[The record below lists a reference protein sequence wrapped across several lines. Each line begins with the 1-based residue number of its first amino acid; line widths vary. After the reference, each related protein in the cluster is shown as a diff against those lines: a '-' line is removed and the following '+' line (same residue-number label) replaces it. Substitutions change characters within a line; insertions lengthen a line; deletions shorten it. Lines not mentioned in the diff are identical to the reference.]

1 MQRNEEGDGMLK
13 RIISA
18 LFLIASLAGC
28 AQTET
33 MQVSSLVADDSV
45 DYRKFAIVSDEY
57 KTVDND
63 LAFAD
68 FARQTKQMLE
78 LKGFTPVANIKDAQI
93 LVALSYHIDEPQ
105 THTEVV
111 STSRPIMPV
120 YPGRRGYY
128 YHPFWD
134 YPMYDTSVY
143 QFTTYKKMIRL
154 QAINAKN
161 YSRTKNVKPVWDVVV
176 TSNNGSSDLRY
187 MMPYMLVAASSYVD
201 KSSSYTVNVSLD
213 QKDPRVGQIRSWP
226 ITDF

>member
-1 MQRNEEGDGMLK
+1 MIK

-18 LFLIASLAGC
+18 LFLMALLSGC

-33 MQVSSLVADDSV
+33 LQVSSLVADESS
-45 DYRKFAIVSDEY
+45 DYKKFMIVSDEY
-57 KTVDND
+57 KAVEND
-63 LAFAD
+63 LAFAE
-68 FARQTKQMLE
+68 FARQTTQMLE
-78 LKGFTPVANIKDAQI
+78 RRGFIPVTRAKDAEI

-111 STSRPIMPV
+111 STPRPIMPV
-120 YPGRRGYY
+120 YPRRHGYY

-154 QAINAKN
+154 QAIDAKAF
-161 YSRTKNVKPVWDVVV
+161 SRAKSTVKPIWDIVV

-187 MMPYMLVAASSYVD
+187 MMPFMLIAASEYVD
-201 KSSSYTVNVSLD
+201 KNSNYTVNVSLD
-213 QKDPRVGQIRSWP
+213 QKDPRVGRLRARP
-226 ITDF
+226 LE